1 MYYIMTTQSPDSQY
15 FRDSQTQAEM
25 ELLATIVQ
33 TDVAYPWNPAQL
45 ESESY
50 LTAREEEFALS
61 DSFSDSDIAQKSQVL
76 FAQLEQVWLATALQ
90 KSLREKF
97 ARVPQ
102 DFLVRIAQGVQNATV
117 KYQSLA
123 DQMVECVLDILP
135 QWAEEDLQVL
145 ARPLAYA
152 MREVDSEGAELVMAT
167 RRPWAQLSEIEQ
179 ARVSLAVARY
189 AISQLAI
196 SD

>member
-1 MYYIMTTQSPDSQY
+1 MATQSPDSQS
-15 FRDSQTQAEM
+15 FSDSQTQAQM

-33 TDVAYPWNPAQL
+33 TDVAYPWNPAQR

-50 LTAREEEFALS
+50 LTALEEEFALS

-76 FAQLEQVWLATALQ
+76 FAQLEQVWLTTALQ

-102 DFLVRIAQGVQNATV
+102 DFLARIAQSVQNATV

-152 MREVDSEGAELVMAT
+152 MREVDSEGAELVMAA

>member
-1 MYYIMTTQSPDSQY
+1 MATQSPDSEY
-15 FRDSQTQAEM
+15 FRDSRTQAQM
-25 ELLATIVQ
+25 ELLAAIVQ

-50 LTAREEEFALS
+50 LTALEQEFALS
-61 DSFSDSDIAQKSQVL
+61 DSFSDSDIALKSQVL
-76 FAQLEQVWLATALQ
+76 FSQLEQVWLTTALQ

-102 DFLVRIAQGVQNATV
+102 DFLASIAQSVQNATV

-152 MREVDSEGAELVMAT
+152 MRDVDSEGGELVMAT
-167 RRPWAQLSEIEQ
+167 KRPWAQLSEIEQ

-189 AISQLAI
+189 AISQLDIA
-196 SD
+196 D

>member
-1 MYYIMTTQSPDSQY
+1 MATPSPDSQY
-15 FRDSQTQAEM
+15 FRDAQTQAEM

-50 LTAREEEFALS
+50 LTALEEEFALS

-76 FAQLEQVWLATALQ
+76 FAQLEQVWLTTALQ

-102 DFLVRIAQGVQNATV
+102 DFLARIAQSVQNATV

>member
-1 MYYIMTTQSPDSQY
+1 MATQSPDSQY
-15 FRDSQTQAEM
+15 FRDSQTQAQM

-50 LTAREEEFALS
+50 LTALEQEFALS
-61 DSFSDSDIAQKSQVL
+61 DSFSDSDIALKSQVL
-76 FAQLEQVWLATALQ
+76 FSQLEQVWLTTALQ

-102 DFLVRIAQGVQNATV
+102 DFLASIAQSVQNATV

-152 MREVDSEGAELVMAT
+152 MRDVDSEGGELVMAT
-167 RRPWAQLSEIEQ
+167 KRPWAQLSEIEQ

-189 AISQLAI
+189 AISQLEIA
-196 SD
+196 D

>member
-1 MYYIMTTQSPDSQY
+1 MATPSPDSQY
-15 FRDSQTQAEM
+15 FRDAPTQAEM

-50 LTAREEEFALS
+50 LTALEEEFALS

-76 FAQLEQVWLATALQ
+76 FAQLEQVWLTTALQ

-102 DFLVRIAQGVQNATV
+102 DFLARIAQSVQNATV

-152 MREVDSEGAELVMAT
+152 MREVDSEGAQLVMAAK
-167 RRPWAQLSEIEQ
+167 RPWAQLSEIEQ

>member
-1 MYYIMTTQSPDSQY
+1 MATQSPDSQY
-15 FRDSQTQAEM
+15 FRDSQTQAQM

-50 LTAREEEFALS
+50 LTALEQEFALS
-61 DSFSDSDIAQKSQVL
+61 DALSDSDIAQKSQVL
-76 FAQLEQVWLATALQ
+76 FTQLEQVWLTTALQ

-102 DFLVRIAQGVQNATV
+102 DFLARIAQSVQNATV

-152 MREVDSEGAELVMAT
+152 MREVDSEGDQLVMAT

>member
-1 MYYIMTTQSPDSQY
+1 MATQSPDSQY
-15 FRDSQTQAEM
+15 FRDSQTQAQM

-50 LTAREEEFALS
+50 LAALEQEFALS

-76 FAQLEQVWLATALQ
+76 FAQLEQVWLATAVQ

-102 DFLVRIAQGVQNATV
+102 DFLARIAQSVQNATV

-152 MREVDSEGAELVMAT
+152 MRDVDSEGAELVMAT
-167 RRPWAQLSEIEQ
+167 RRPWAELSEIEQ

-189 AISQLAI
+189 AISELAI
-196 SD
+196 SE

>member
-1 MYYIMTTQSPDSQY
+1 MATQSADSQY
-15 FRDSQTQAEM
+15 FRDSQTQAQM

-50 LTAREEEFALS
+50 LAALEQEFALS
-61 DSFSDSDIAQKSQVL
+61 DSLSDSDIAQKSQVL
-76 FAQLEQVWLATALQ
+76 FAQLEQVWLTTALQ

-97 ARVPQ
+97 ARVPE
-102 DFLVRIAQGVQNATV
+102 DFLARIAQSVQNATV

-152 MREVDSEGAELVMAT
+152 MREVDSEGVEVVMAT
-167 RRPWAQLSEIEQ
+167 RRPWAELSEIEQ
-179 ARVSLAVARY
+179 ARVSLAVARD
-189 AISQLAI
+189 AISELAI

>member
-1 MYYIMTTQSPDSQY
+1 MATQSPDSQY
-15 FRDSQTQAEM
+15 FRDSQTQAQM
-25 ELLATIVQ
+25 DLLATIVQ

-50 LTAREEEFALS
+50 LTALDQEFALS
-61 DSFSDSDIAQKSQVL
+61 DTFSDSDIAQKSQVL
-76 FAQLEQVWLATALQ
+76 FAQLEQVWLTTALQ

-102 DFLVRIAQGVQNATV
+102 DFLTRIAQSVQNATV

-152 MREVDSEGAELVMAT
+152 MRDVDSEGAQLVMAT

>member
-1 MYYIMTTQSPDSQY
+1 MATQSPDSQY
-15 FRDSQTQAEM
+15 FHDSQTQAQM

-45 ESESY
+45 ESEFY
-50 LTAREEEFALS
+50 LADLDQEFALF

-76 FAQLEQVWLATALQ
+76 FAQLEQVWVATSLQ
-90 KSLREKF
+90 KSLGEKF

-102 DFLVRIAQGVQNATV
+102 DFLARIAKSVQNATV

-135 QWAEEDLQVL
+135 QWDEEDLQVL

-152 MREVDSEGAELVMAT
+152 MREADSEGVELVMAT
-167 RRPWAQLSEIEQ
+167 KRPWAELSEIEQ
-179 ARVSLAVARY
+179 ARVGLAVARY
-189 AISQLAI
+189 AISQRRNF
-196 SD
+196 

>member
-1 MYYIMTTQSPDSQY
+1 MATQSPDYQY
-15 FRDSQTQAEM
+15 FRDSQTQAQM

-33 TDVAYPWNPAQL
+33 ADVAYPWNPAQL

-50 LTAREEEFALS
+50 LSALEQEFTLF
-61 DSFSDSDIAQKSQVL
+61 DSFSDSDIAEKSQVL
-76 FAQLEQVWLATALQ
+76 FAQLEQVWLASALQ
-90 KSLREKF
+90 KSLGEKF
-97 ARVPQ
+97 ACVPQ
-102 DFLVRIAQGVQNATV
+102 DFLARIAKSVQNASA

-135 QWAEEDLQVL
+135 QWDEEDLQVL

-152 MREVDSEGAELVMAT
+152 MRDADPEGVELVMAT
-167 RRPWAQLSEIEQ
+167 QRLWAELSEIEQ
-179 ARVSLAVARY
+179 ARVGLAVARY
-189 AISQLAI
+189 AISQLGI

>member
-1 MYYIMTTQSPDSQY
+1 MATQSPDSQY
-15 FRDSQTQAEM
+15 FRDSQTQAQM

-50 LTAREEEFALS
+50 LSALEQEFALS
-61 DSFSDSDIAQKSQVL
+61 DSFSDSDIALKSQVL
-76 FAQLEQVWLATALQ
+76 FSQLEQVWLTTALQ

-102 DFLVRIAQGVQNATV
+102 DFLASIAQSVQNATV

-152 MREVDSEGAELVMAT
+152 MRDVDSEGVELVMAT
-167 RRPWAQLSEIEQ
+167 KRPWAHLSEIEQ

-189 AISQLAI
+189 AISQLEIA
-196 SD
+196 D

>member
-1 MYYIMTTQSPDSQY
+1 MATQSPDSQY
-15 FRDSQTQAEM
+15 FRDSQTQAQM

-50 LTAREEEFALS
+50 LTALEQEFALS
-61 DSFSDSDIAQKSQVL
+61 DAFSDSDIAQKSQVL
-76 FAQLEQVWLATALQ
+76 FAQLEQVWLTTALQ

-97 ARVPQ
+97 ARVPE
-102 DFLVRIAQGVQNATV
+102 DFLARIAQSVQNATV

-152 MREVDSEGAELVMAT
+152 MREVDSEGTQLVMAT

-189 AISQLAI
+189 AISQLAN

>member
-1 MYYIMTTQSPDSQY
+1 MATQSPDSQY
-15 FRDSQTQAEM
+15 FRDSLPHAQM

-50 LTAREEEFALS
+50 LTDLEQEFALF

-97 ARVPQ
+97 ALVPQ
-102 DFLVRIAQGVQNATV
+102 DFLARITQSVQNATV

-152 MREVDSEGAELVMAT
+152 MREGDSSGVEAIVET
-167 RRPWAQLSEIEQ
+167 KRPWAQLSEIEQ
-179 ARVSLAVARY
+179 ARVGLTVARY
-189 AISQLAI
+189 AISQLAT

>member
-1 MYYIMTTQSPDSQY
+1 MATQSPDSQF
-15 FRDSQTQAEM
+15 FRDAQTQAEM

-50 LTAREEEFALS
+50 LAALEQEFALS
-61 DSFSDSDIAQKSQVL
+61 DSFSDSDIAENSQVL
-76 FAQLEQVWLATALQ
+76 FAQLEQVWMVTTLQ
-90 KSLREKF
+90 KSLCDKF

-102 DFLVRIAQGVQNATV
+102 DFLAGIAQSVQNATV
-117 KYQSLA
+117 KCESLA

-135 QWAEEDLQVL
+135 TWAQEDLQVL

-152 MREVDSEGAELVMAT
+152 MRDGDSEGVETIAAS
-167 RRPWAQLSEIEQ
+167 RKPWTELSEIEQ
-179 ARVSLAVARY
+179 ARVGLAVARY
-189 AISQLAI
+189 AISQLEVA
-196 SD
+196 D

>member
-1 MYYIMTTQSPDSQY
+1 MATQSPDSQY
-15 FRDSQTQAEM
+15 FRDSQTQVEM

-50 LTAREEEFALS
+50 LTALEEEFALS

-76 FAQLEQVWLATALQ
+76 FAQLEQVWLTTALQ

-102 DFLVRIAQGVQNATV
+102 DFLTRIAQSVQNATV

-152 MREVDSEGAELVMAT
+152 MREVDTEGAELVMAT

>member
-1 MYYIMTTQSPDSQY
+1 MATQSPDSQY

-50 LTAREEEFALS
+50 LTALEEEFALS

-76 FAQLEQVWLATALQ
+76 FAQLEQVWLTTALQ

-102 DFLVRIAQGVQNATV
+102 DFLARIAQSVQNATV

-152 MREVDSEGAELVMAT
+152 MREVDSEGAQLVMAT

-189 AISQLAI
+189 AISQFAI

>member
-1 MYYIMTTQSPDSQY
+1 MATQSPDSLY
-15 FRDSQTQAEM
+15 FCDSQTQAEM

-50 LTAREEEFALS
+50 LMGLEQEFALS

-76 FAQLEQVWLATALQ
+76 FAQLEQVWLATNLQ
-90 KSLREKF
+90 KCLCEKF

-102 DFLVRIAQGVQNATV
+102 ELLTSIAQSVRNATV
-117 KYQSLA
+117 KCQSLA
-123 DQMVECVLDILP
+123 DQMVESVLDILP

-152 MREVDSEGAELVMAT
+152 MREADVEGVELVMAS
-167 RRPWAQLSEIEQ
+167 RRAWTELSEIEQ

-189 AISQLAI
+189 AISQLGV

>member
-1 MYYIMTTQSPDSQY
+1 MATQSPDSQY

-50 LTAREEEFALS
+50 LTALDQEFALS
-61 DSFSDSDIAQKSQVL
+61 DTFSDSDIAQKSQVL
-76 FAQLEQVWLATALQ
+76 FAQLEQVWLTTALQ

-102 DFLVRIAQGVQNATV
+102 DFIARIAQSVQNATV

-152 MREVDSEGAELVMAT
+152 MREVDSEGAPLLMAT
-167 RRPWAQLSEIEQ
+167 KKPWAQLSEIEQ

>member
-1 MYYIMTTQSPDSQY
+1 MATPSPDSQY

-50 LTAREEEFALS
+50 LTALDQEFALS
-61 DSFSDSDIAQKSQVL
+61 DTFSDSDIAQKSQVL
-76 FAQLEQVWLATALQ
+76 FAQLEQVWLTTDLQ

-102 DFLVRIAQGVQNATV
+102 DFLARIAQSVQNATV

-152 MREVDSEGAELVMAT
+152 MREVDSEGAQLVMAA

>member
-1 MYYIMTTQSPDSQY
+1 MTTQSPDSQY

-25 ELLATIVQ
+25 ELLATIIQ

-50 LTAREEEFALS
+50 LVALEQEFALL

-76 FAQLEQVWLATALQ
+76 FAQLEQVWLANLQ
-90 KSLREKF
+90 KSLRDKF

-102 DFLVRIAQGVQNATV
+102 DFLARIAQSVHNATV
-117 KYQSLA
+117 KCQSLA

-135 QWAEEDLQVL
+135 QWAEEDLHVL

-152 MREVDSEGAELVMAT
+152 MREADSEGVEMVIAT
-167 RRPWAQLSEIEQ
+167 TKPWTELSEIEQ
-179 ARVSLAVARY
+179 ARVSLAIARY
-189 AISQLAI
+189 AISQLEP

>member
-1 MYYIMTTQSPDSQY
+1 MATQSPDSQY
-15 FRDSQTQAEM
+15 FRDSLPQAQM

-50 LTAREEEFALS
+50 LTALEEEFALS

-76 FAQLEQVWLATALQ
+76 FAQLEQVWLTTALQ

-102 DFLVRIAQGVQNATV
+102 DFLARIAQSVQNATV

-152 MREVDSEGAELVMAT
+152 MREVDSEGAQLVMAA

>member
-1 MYYIMTTQSPDSQY
+1 MATQSPDSQY
-15 FRDSQTQAEM
+15 FHDSQTQAQM

-50 LTAREEEFALS
+50 LADLDQEFALL
-61 DSFSDSDIAQKSQVL
+61 DSFSDSDIAEKSQVL
-76 FAQLEQVWLATALQ
+76 FAQLEQVWLATDLQ
-90 KSLREKF
+90 KSLGEKF

-102 DFLVRIAQGVQNATV
+102 DFLTRIAQSVQNATV

-152 MREVDSEGAELVMAT
+152 MRDADPEGVELVMAT
-167 RRPWAQLSEIEQ
+167 QRLWAELSEIEQ
-179 ARVSLAVARY
+179 ARVGLAVARY
-189 AISQLAI
+189 AISQRRNF
-196 SD
+196 

>member
-1 MYYIMTTQSPDSQY
+1 MATQSADSEY
-15 FRDSQTQAEM
+15 FRDSQTQAQM

-50 LTAREEEFALS
+50 LTALEQEFALS
-61 DSFSDSDIAQKSQVL
+61 DSFSDSDIALKSQVL
-76 FAQLEQVWLATALQ
+76 FSQLEQVWLTTALQ

-102 DFLVRIAQGVQNATV
+102 DFLARIAQSVQNATV

-152 MREVDSEGAELVMAT
+152 MRDVDSEGGELVMAT
-167 RRPWAQLSEIEQ
+167 KRPWAQLSEIEQ

-189 AISQLAI
+189 AISQLEIA
-196 SD
+196 D

>member
-1 MYYIMTTQSPDSQY
+1 MATQSPDSQY
-15 FRDSQTQAEM
+15 FGNSQTQAQM

-50 LTAREEEFALS
+50 LTGLEEEFALS

-76 FAQLEQVWLATALQ
+76 FAQLEQVWLTAALQ

-102 DFLVRIAQGVQNATV
+102 DFLARIAQSVQNATV

-189 AISQLAI
+189 AISELAI
-196 SD
+196 SE

>member
-1 MYYIMTTQSPDSQY
+1 MATQSTDSEY
-15 FRDSQTQAEM
+15 FRDSQTQAQM

-50 LTAREEEFALS
+50 LTALEQEFALS
-61 DSFSDSDIAQKSQVL
+61 DSLSDSDIALKSQVL
-76 FAQLEQVWLATALQ
+76 FSQLEQVWLTTALQ

-102 DFLVRIAQGVQNATV
+102 DFLASIAQSVQNATV

-152 MREVDSEGAELVMAT
+152 MRDVDSEAGELVMAT
-167 RRPWAQLSEIEQ
+167 KKPWAQLSEIEQ

-189 AISQLAI
+189 AISQLEIA
-196 SD
+196 D

>member
-1 MYYIMTTQSPDSQY
+1 MATQSADSEY
-15 FRDSQTQAEM
+15 FRDSQTQAQM

-50 LTAREEEFALS
+50 LTALEQEFALS
-61 DSFSDSDIAQKSQVL
+61 DSFSDSDIALKSQVL
-76 FAQLEQVWLATALQ
+76 FSQLEQVWLTTALQ

-102 DFLVRIAQGVQNATV
+102 DFLASIAQSVQNATV

-123 DQMVECVLDILP
+123 DQMVECVLEILP

-152 MREVDSEGAELVMAT
+152 MRDVDSEGGELVMAT
-167 RRPWAQLSEIEQ
+167 KRPWAQLSEIEQ

-189 AISQLAI
+189 AISQLEI
-196 SD
+196 GD

>member
-1 MYYIMTTQSPDSQY
+1 MATQSPDSQY
-15 FRDSQTQAEM
+15 FRDSQTQAQM
-25 ELLATIVQ
+25 DLLATIVQ

-50 LTAREEEFALS
+50 LTALDQEFALS
-61 DSFSDSDIAQKSQVL
+61 DTFSDSDIAQKSQVL
-76 FAQLEQVWLATALQ
+76 FAQLEQVWLTTALQ

-102 DFLVRIAQGVQNATV
+102 DFLARIAQSVQNATV

>member
-1 MYYIMTTQSPDSQY
+1 MATQSPDSQY
-15 FRDSQTQAEM
+15 FRDSQTQAQM

-50 LTAREEEFALS
+50 LTALEQEFALS

-76 FAQLEQVWLATALQ
+76 FAQLEQVWLTTALQ

-97 ARVPQ
+97 ARIPQ
-102 DFLVRIAQGVQNATV
+102 DFLARIAQSVQNATV

-152 MREVDSEGAELVMAT
+152 MRDVDSEGAELVMAT
-167 RRPWAQLSEIEQ
+167 RRPWAELSEIEQ
-179 ARVSLAVARY
+179 ARVSLAAARY
-189 AISQLAI
+189 AISELAI
-196 SD
+196 SE

>member
-1 MYYIMTTQSPDSQY
+1 MATQSPDSEY
-15 FRDSQTQAEM
+15 FRDSQTQAQM

-50 LTAREEEFALS
+50 LTALEQEFALS

-76 FAQLEQVWLATALQ
+76 FAQLEQVWLTTALQ

-102 DFLVRIAQGVQNATV
+102 DFLTRIAQSVQNATV

-167 RRPWAQLSEIEQ
+167 KKPWDQLSEIEQ

>member
-1 MYYIMTTQSPDSQY
+1 MATQPPDSEY
-15 FRDSQTQAEM
+15 FRDSQTHAQM

-50 LTAREEEFALS
+50 LSAVEQEFALS
-61 DSFSDSDIAQKSQVL
+61 DSFSDSDIALKSQVL
-76 FAQLEQVWLATALQ
+76 FSQLEQVWLTSALQ

-102 DFLVRIAQGVQNATV
+102 DFLASIAQSVKNATV

-152 MREVDSEGAELVMAT
+152 MRDVDSEGAQLVMAAQK
-167 RRPWAQLSEIEQ
+167 PWAQLSEIEQ

-189 AISQLAI
+189 AISQLEIA
-196 SD
+196 D

>member
-1 MYYIMTTQSPDSQY
+1 MANQSPDSQY
-15 FRDSQTQAEM
+15 FGDSQTQAQM

-45 ESESY
+45 ESDSY
-50 LTAREEEFALS
+50 LTALEEESALS

-76 FAQLEQVWLATALQ
+76 FAQLEQVWQTTALQ

-102 DFLVRIAQGVQNATV
+102 DFLARIAQSVQNATV

-152 MREVDSEGAELVMAT
+152 MREVDSEGAQLVMAAT
-167 RRPWAQLSEIEQ
+167 RPWAQLSEIEQ

>member
-1 MYYIMTTQSPDSQY
+1 MATQSPDSQY
-15 FRDSQTQAEM
+15 FRDSQTQAQM

-50 LTAREEEFALS
+50 LTALEEEFALS

-76 FAQLEQVWLATALQ
+76 FAQLEQVWLTTALQ

-102 DFLVRIAQGVQNATV
+102 DFLTRIAQSVQNATV

-123 DQMVECVLDILP
+123 DQMVDCVLDILP

-152 MREVDSEGAELVMAT
+152 MREVDSEGAQLVMAA
-167 RRPWAQLSEIEQ
+167 RKPWAQLSEIEQ

>member
-1 MYYIMTTQSPDSQY
+1 MATQSADSEY
-15 FRDSQTQAEM
+15 FRDSQTQAQM

-45 ESESY
+45 ESEYY
-50 LTAREEEFALS
+50 LTALEQEFALS
-61 DSFSDSDIAQKSQVL
+61 DSFSDSDIALKSQVL
-76 FAQLEQVWLATALQ
+76 FSQLEQVWLTTALQ

-102 DFLVRIAQGVQNATV
+102 DFLARIAQSVQNATV

-152 MREVDSEGAELVMAT
+152 MRDVDSEGGELVMAT
-167 RRPWAQLSEIEQ
+167 KRPWAQLSEIEQ

-189 AISQLAI
+189 AISQLEIA
-196 SD
+196 D